1 MRKISRTLLFGGIV
15 LSAIPCVSIGATIR
29 GKVMEIHWGAGKASA
44 ANGYEVTL
52 YRGLRGTSDFEKI
65 ATVRTEIDGSFHF
78 EILAKGEYTLHTEN
92 PIDGKPDWGPG
103 AYRRI
108 SVVDDKQDVELE
120 PIIVDLKG
128 GPNT

>member
-1 MRKISRTLLFGGIV
+1 MV

-52 YRGLRGTSDFEKI
+52 YRGMRETSDFEKI
-65 ATVRTEIDGSFHF
+65 AMVRTEIDGSFHF
-78 EILAKGEYTLHTEN
+78 ENLAKGEYTLHTEN
-92 PIDGKPDWGPG
+92 PIDRKPDWGPG
-103 AYRRI
+103 AYRHV
-108 SVVDDKQDVELE
+108 SVVDDKQEVELD
-120 PIIVDLKG
+120 PTIVDLKG